1 MENEFM
7 STNLVMKVQ
16 DCVEVWDHVEVILTA
31 VLSEIVNFQQNTKGF
46 KTKYIHIYLIS
57 FGLEANWELTWLEY
71 NLKACLVRIIL
82 EGWMLDSFTLST

>member
-31 VLSEIVNFQQNTKGF
+31 VLSEIVNFQQNTKGL
-46 KTKYIHIYLIS
+46 KTKLKVHLIS
-57 FGLEANWELTWLEY
+57 FGLEAN
-71 NLKACLVRIIL
+71 
-82 EGWMLDSFTLST
+82 